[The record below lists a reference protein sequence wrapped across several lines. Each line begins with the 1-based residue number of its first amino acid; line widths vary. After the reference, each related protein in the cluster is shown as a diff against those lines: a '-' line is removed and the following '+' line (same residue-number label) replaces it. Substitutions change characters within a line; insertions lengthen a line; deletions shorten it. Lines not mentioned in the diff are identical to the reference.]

1 MTNING
7 FFEFFI
13 SRKEEIG
20 KLLFQHMEITL
31 FAVGLAILI
40 GVPIG
45 LLICRNE
52 KVARSILFIVGI
64 FQTIPSLA
72 FFGFIIPIL
81 GIGLK
86 PAIFVLFLYGLLPI
100 VTNTYIGIK
109 NIDKSILEAGTGMGM
124 STWDIVRRIEFP
136 LAVPVIMGGIKISTV
151 TNIGTATIAALIGA
165 GGLGE
170 AIFRGISVNNNYLIL
185 CGAIPAALLA
195 IVANYILGNVE
206 KALKPLESA
215 SQKEERKKGV
225 LISKGAGVL
234 LFVFLIFMG
243 VSKFKDMGKETL
255 VIGHKNYTEQ
265 RILGQMYGLL
275 LKDKTDYNIEIVELG
290 GGRIPFE
297 ALKNNDIDMYP
308 EYTGTIYSGI
318 LKESGLNDSN
328 LVYNYVKKEM
338 DKKFDLALLD
348 KLKFSNTYAFILKPE
363 VAEKYGIKNISDLT
377 NVADRLLLGGDS
389 EFYEREDGLI
399 GLEKTYGIKFKNKI
413 HMDTGL
419 VFMAVNSNK
428 VDIAVAYST
437 DGGINKYKLTI
448 VNDDKSFFPPYN
460 IVPVVR
466 NNFKNKNPKLIEIMN
481 TFSGKITEDEM
492 QRMNYLVTE
501 ENMRE
506 EDVAREFLQSKGY
519 IK

>member
-1 MTNING
+1 MNSIT
-7 FFEFFI
+7 EFLNFII

-20 KLLFQHMEITL
+20 KMLFQHIEITM

-52 KVARSILFIVGI
+52 KIAKSALFIIGI

-109 NIDKSILEAGTGMGM
+109 SIDKSTIEAGVGMGM
-124 STWDIVRRIEFP
+124 STWDIIRRIEFP
-136 LAVPVIMGGIKISTV
+136 LAVPTIMGGVKISTV

-170 AIFRGISVNNNYLIL
+170 AIFRGISINNNYLIL

-195 IVANYILGNVE
+195 ILVNYILGNVE

-215 SQKEERKKGV
+215 SQKDERKKGV
-225 LISKGAGVL
+225 LISKCSGVL
-234 LFVFLIFMG
+234 LLIFLIFIG
-243 VSKFKDMGKETL
+243 INKFQSIGKKTL

-265 RILGQMYGLL
+265 RILGQMYKILL
-275 LKDKTDYNIEIVELG
+275 ENKTDYNIEVVELG

-297 ALKNNDIDMYP
+297 ALKNNDIDLYP

-318 LKESGLNDSN
+318 LKESGLSDSD
-328 LVYNYVKKEM
+328 LVYDFVKKQM
-338 DKKFDLALLD
+338 NKKFNLTLLD
-348 KLKFSNTYAFILKPE
+348 KLKFSNTYTFVLKPE
-363 VAEKYGIKNISDLT
+363 VAEKYGITNISDLV
-377 NVADRLLLGGDS
+377 NVSDKLLLGGDG
-389 EFYEREDGLI
+389 EFYEREDGLV
-399 GLEKTYGIKFKNKI
+399 GLEKVYGLHFKNKI

-437 DGGINKYKLTI
+437 DGGINKYNLTI
-448 VNDDKSFFPPYN
+448 IKDDKSFFPPYN
-460 IVPVVR
+460 IAPVVR
-466 NNFKNKNPKLIEIMN
+466 NEFKDKNPQLTKVMN
-481 TFSGKITEDEM
+481 TFSGQITEKEM
-492 QRMNYLVTE
+492 QKMNYLVTE
-501 ENMRE
+501 ENMKE
-506 EDVAREFLQSKGY
+506 EEVARQFLKSKNY
-519 IK
+519 IN